1 MAASNPEQELAMLR
15 SEIEMLMSERQALLR
30 TTGAAA
36 IFVAKLDSHALPE
49 STYEAADILAAALND
64 LSEETLRD
72 AIELIRREAGEGLS
86 MRDNDDDDT

>member
-1 MAASNPEQELAMLR
+1 MAAATPEQELTMLR
-15 SEIEMLMSERQALLR
+15 TEIEMLMAERQALLR

-49 STYEAADILAAALND
+49 ATFEAADILAAALNE

-72 AIELIRREAGEGLS
+72 AIELVRKESGESLS
-86 MRDNDDDDT
+86 MRDDEEGS

>member
-1 MAASNPEQELAMLR
+1 MSGGGHEQEVAMLR
-15 SEIEMLMSERQALLR
+15 TEIEMLMNERHALLR

-49 STYEAADILAAALND
+49 STYAVADILAAALND

-72 AIELIRREAGEGLS
+72 AIELIRKEAGDALS
-86 MRDNDDDDT
+86 VRDDDDS